1 MTEATAAQTVNH
13 SWKAWVDRN
22 GLPTSV
28 SCRQKKNIYINI
40 SHGCSAVTPETVTFR
55 PNDTTQNRM
64 AKTIITFDVTVK

>member
-1 MTEATAAQTVNH
+1 MTEMGYLHQSAA
-13 SWKAWVDRN
+13 D
-22 GLPTSV
+22 
-28 SCRQKKNIYINI
+28 KKKYIYINI